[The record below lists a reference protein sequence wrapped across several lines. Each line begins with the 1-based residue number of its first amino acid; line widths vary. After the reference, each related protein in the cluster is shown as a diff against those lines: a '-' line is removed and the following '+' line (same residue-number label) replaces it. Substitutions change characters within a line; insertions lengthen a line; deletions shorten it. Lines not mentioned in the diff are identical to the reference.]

1 VVYTTLVL
9 GGKMNVNQD
18 KLVEVIQKL
27 FNLGEEDRERV
38 IRIVRKYHPRKILVA
53 LENTYKVSKYGKK
66 KTIMSLDEFEEMLK
80 RVRF

>member
-1 VVYTTLVL
+1 MVYTTLVL
-9 GGKMNVNQD
+9 GGKMSVNQD

-38 IRIVRKYHPRKILVA
+38 IRIVSKYHPRKILVA
-53 LENTYKVSKYGKK
+53 LENTYKVNKYGKK
-66 KTIMSLDEFEEMLK
+66 KTIMSLEEFEEMLK